1 MDDFTPGDLGF
12 TTVWMVGGPLDGT
25 TYGDM
30 PVLSDGNP
38 ASRVSIPQPAGTRPP
53 VFAVY
58 DRRPKLSLD
67 GRWYYDFVE
76 ETADPTPV
84 QPMPFPVGTVV
95 GTPSQSSTYFGDLPA
110 HDDADEAK
118 MNPQPPAFHPAP
130 RFIIEQ
136 AWWIAS
142 ELARRNSRLRIL
154 DAWPLDGFYHGLE
167 IGETGKPQHAFL
179 NRLGSIHLV
188 GTDNSDNWFSWAA
201 ALGGESPHEIV
212 KSIETTM
219 RWTTGAADPTT
230 PRSLTYRA
238 LSSFLT
244 QRLNDRHRWDAV
256 LPYTANLTN
265 GQLDDAAEL
274 LDNFIGARRIL
285 DGDPGEYPLARF
297 WCLMRGREILAVL
310 HDSAAL
316 LQRRSEPIELMPT
329 YRKRRRLLD
338 VVAVIRESLD
348 AD

>member
-1 MDDFTPGDLGF
+1 MEDYTPGDLGF

-25 TYGDM
+25 AYDDM
-30 PVLSDGNP
+30 PVLSDGHP
-38 ASRVSIPQPAGTRPP
+38 AARVSVPQPADERAAL
-53 VFAVY
+53 FAVY
-58 DRRPKLSLD
+58 DRRPNIWLD

-84 QPMPFPVGTVV
+84 QPVPFPFGTVV
-95 GTPSQSSTYFGDLPA
+95 SPPSQSSTYFGDLPA
-110 HDDADEAK
+110 VDDSDEAK
-118 MNPQPPAFHPAP
+118 KNPHVPAFHPAP
-130 RFIIEQ
+130 RFITEQ

-167 IGETGKPQHAFL
+167 IGEPGTPQHVFL
-179 NRLGSIHLV
+179 NRLGSIHV
-188 GTDNSDNWFSWAA
+188 FGTDNSDNGFSWAA

-219 RWTTGAADPTT
+219 RWTTTAADPTA

-265 GQLDDAAEL
+265 GQLDDEAEL

-285 DGDPGEYPLARF
+285 DSDADEYPLARF
-297 WCLMRGREILAVL
+297 WCLMRGRELLAVL
-310 HDSAAL
+310 HDSALL
-316 LQRRSEPIELMPT
+316 LQRASEPIALMPT

-348 AD
+348 VD